1 MRVAKKIT
9 ESAVSE
15 IRVVLNSW
23 RLRAQK
29 KNGGDAKCAQLSK
42 LLGPIS
48 VGKEHSE

>member
-1 MRVAKKIT
+1 LPKKIT

-23 RLRAQK
+23 RLR
-29 KNGGDAKCAQLSK
+29 NGGDAKCAQFSK